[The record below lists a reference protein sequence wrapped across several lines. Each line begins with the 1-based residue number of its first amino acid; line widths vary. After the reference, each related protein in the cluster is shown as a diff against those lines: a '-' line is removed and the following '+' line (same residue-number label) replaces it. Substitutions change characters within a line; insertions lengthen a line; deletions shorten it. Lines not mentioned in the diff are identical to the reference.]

1 MGGKKLIYTNFRKY
15 VDTEGKS
22 ITTTDMWMG
31 SIQMDICW
39 QSGAIVLIKLLVL

>member
-15 VDTEGKS
+15 VDIEGKS
-22 ITTTDMWMG
+22 ITTTDMW
-31 SIQMDICW
+31 MDICW